1 MQGRYP
7 ESKIVLKD
15 EDRKNLE
22 KIAKSRTAEVRLVQR
37 AQIILLAAEE
47 KHRNTEIGEKVGCN
61 RITVR
66 KWRRRFLESGID
78 GLKDMPRSGHP
89 LEFTAQERAEVLAM
103 ATRKPEDEG
112 KHFTDWS
119 IRELANHVVEKGI
132 VESVSPTTVFRWLS
146 EADIKP
152 HKWEYW
158 LNSTDPDFLKK

>member
-1 MQGRYP
+1 MQGRHP
-7 ESKIVLKD
+7 KNKIILKD

-22 KIAKSRTAEVRLVQR
+22 KIARSRTAEVRHVQR
-37 AQIILLAAEE
+37 AQIILLAAEG
-47 KHRNTEIGEKVGCN
+47 KYRNTEIGEKVGCN

-66 KWRRRFLESGID
+66 KWRRRFWESGMD

-89 LEFTAQERAEVLAM
+89 LEFTAQERTEVLAM
-103 ATRKPEDEG
+103 ATRKPEGEG

-119 IRELANHVVEKGI
+119 VRELASHVVEKGI
-132 VESVSPTTVFRWLS
+132 VESISSTTVFRWLR

>member
-1 MQGRYP
+1 MQGRHP
-7 ESKIVLKD
+7 KNKIVLKD

-37 AQIILLAAEE
+37 AQIILLAAEG
-47 KHRNTEIGEKVGCN
+47 KYRNTEIGEKVGCN

-66 KWRRRFLESGID
+66 KWRRRFRESGMD
-78 GLKDMPRSGHP
+78 GLKDMARSGHP
-89 LEFTAQERAEVLAM
+89 LEFSAQERAEVLAM

-119 IRELANHVVEKGI
+119 VRELANHVVAKGI
-132 VESVSPTTVFRWLS
+132 IETISPTTVFRWLR

-158 LNSTDPDFLKK
+158 LNSKDPDFLKK

>member
-1 MQGRYP
+1 M
-7 ESKIVLKD
+7 
-15 EDRKNLE
+15 
-22 KIAKSRTAEVRLVQR
+22 
-37 AQIILLAAEE
+37 
-47 KHRNTEIGEKVGCN
+47 
-61 RITVR
+61 
-66 KWRRRFLESGID
+66 D

-89 LEFTAQERAEVLAM
+89 LEFTAQERTEVLAM

-119 IRELANHVVEKGI
+119 VRELASHVVEKGI
-132 VESVSPTTVFRWLS
+132 VESISSTTVFRWLR